1 MRSFPVLA
9 AAGLLVATVSAASG
23 QQQVPTVGVMD
34 LGAFSVSLEDASA
47 VGRGLAAMITTEL
60 SERPEVRIVD
70 RQQIEEVLRRQQVSV
85 GATGISDDAA
95 MQIGRLLGANYIV
108 TGNAALDARR
118 ARLDL
123 RLVDVETGGIVKSVK
138 ETGDRDDLLG
148 LAERIAALLVT
159 DLRLPERPAVV
170 TVDVP
175 VAASLAY
182 SRGLDYER
190 RGRRDRA
197 AEMYRQALQL
207 FPQHPN
213 AQAALDRVN

>member
-9 AAGLLVATVSAASG
+9 AAGLLAATVCAASG
-23 QQQVPTVGVMD
+23 QQVPTVGVMD
-34 LGAFSVSLEDASA
+34 LGAFSVTLEDASA

-60 SERPEVRIVD
+60 SDRPEVRIVD

-85 GATGISDDAA
+85 GATGVSDDAA

-108 TGNAALDARR
+108 TGNAALDRQR

-123 RLVDVETGGIVKSVK
+123 RLIDVETGGIVKSVK
-138 ETGDRDDLLG
+138 ETGDREDLLG
-148 LAERIAALLVT
+148 LAERIADLLVT
-159 DLRLPERPAVV
+159 DLRLPERPTVV
-170 TVDVP
+170 ELQVP

-197 AEMYRQALQL
+197 ADMYRQALQL

>member
-1 MRSFPVLA
+1 MHSFTVLA
-9 AAGLLVATVSAASG
+9 AAGLLAATATTASA
-23 QQQVPTVGVMD
+23 QQAPTVGVLD
-34 LGAFSVSLEDASA
+34 LGAFSVTLEDASA

-60 SERPEVRIVD
+60 AERPEVRIVD

-85 GATGISDDAA
+85 GATGVSDDAA
-95 MQIGRLLGANYIV
+95 MQIGRLIGAHYIV
-108 TGNAALDARR
+108 TGNAALDPRR

-123 RLVDVETGGIVKSVK
+123 RLIDVETGGIVKSVK
-138 ETGDRDDLLG
+138 ETGEREELLD
-148 LAERIAALLVT
+148 LAERIADLLVT

-170 TVDVP
+170 SVEVP